1 LRTRVPARE
10 RAAGLAPGHPAA
22 QSRRS
27 HDIGPAAAPRSVHGF
42 AAAARPRLTMKAFAR
57 VRGPDLVGQGHV
69 PRLTVTMVMVRTGI
83 DVTTHTRAADLAS
96 VQLSEIAEL
105 TGSDPVD
112 LRFLVSGRVAVSWD

>member
-1 LRTRVPARE
+1 
-10 RAAGLAPGHPAA
+10 
-22 QSRRS
+22 
-27 HDIGPAAAPRSVHGF
+27 
-42 AAAARPRLTMKAFAR
+42 MKAFAR